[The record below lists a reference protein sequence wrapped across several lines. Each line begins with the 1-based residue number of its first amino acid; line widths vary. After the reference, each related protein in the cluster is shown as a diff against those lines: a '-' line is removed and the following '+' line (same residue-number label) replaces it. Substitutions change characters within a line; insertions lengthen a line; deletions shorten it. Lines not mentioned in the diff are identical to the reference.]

1 MPSACAHVPSACAH
15 VPAACAHVPSA
26 CAHGS
31 CIQSTQLSSH
41 FTDWRLGKE
50 ITCLESQDHEKI
62 KLILKQQH
70 LTLFSNKAQF
80 QALKTIPEM
89 TEGGHEVTLSARAQ
103 L

>member
-1 MPSACAHVPSACAH
+1 MPSVCV
-15 VPAACAHVPSA
+15 HVPSA

-31 CIQSTQLSSH
+31 CVESTQLSFH
-41 FTDWRLGKE
+41 FIDWRHGKE

-62 KLILKQQH
+62 KLILKQQQQQ

-80 QALKTIPEM
+80 QALKIVPEM
-89 TEGGHEVTLSARAQ
+89 TSGRRKVTLSARAR